1 MQMQKCIIK
10 RRSIKLSFYTEIQF
24 GIDRFDANKFRII
37 NSLFSCRNLKKKIVS
52 KNLVGYYNA
61 FKVATQTINRINIC

>member
-37 NSLFSCRNLKKKIVS
+37 NSLFSCRNLKKKES
-52 KNLVGYYNA
+52 
-61 FKVATQTINRINIC
+61 FKKISLDIIMLLK